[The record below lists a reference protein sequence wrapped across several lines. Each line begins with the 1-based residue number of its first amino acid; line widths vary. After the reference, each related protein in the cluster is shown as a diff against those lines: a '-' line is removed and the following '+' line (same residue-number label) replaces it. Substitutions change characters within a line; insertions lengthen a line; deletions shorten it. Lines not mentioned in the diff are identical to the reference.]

1 MTDYKIFKDYGHAI
15 RKRLM
20 NDVNGY
26 VTFELLP
33 ELDAIIFRIEFKEF
47 KFKYVVTDASASLYN
62 DGSDEVVNSI
72 ESRYRKSIMN
82 AFFRTQENKERLE
95 KRRLGI
101 YDEEEDEL

>member
-15 RKRLM
+15 RKKLM
-20 NDVNGY
+20 DDVNGY

-47 KFKYVVTDASASLYN
+47 KFKYIVTDVSASIYN
-62 DGSDEVVNSI
+62 DGSDEVINSI
-72 ESRYRKSIMN
+72 EKCYRKAIMN

-95 KRRLGI
+95 KKKLGI
-101 YDEEEDEL
+101 YEEDDEL

>member
-1 MTDYKIFKDYGHAI
+1 MTDYSIFRDYGHAI

-33 ELDAIIFRIEFKEF
+33 ELDAIIFRIEFKDF

-101 YDEEEDEL
+101 CEEDDEL